1 LVLVEELVNGNIIIE
16 VKRQRPFSVEENL
29 TLEKVLINVD
39 AHINDLLVDIDEND
53 IIPIRC
59 FNYFYHNKHKIINIY
74 IYYMDSKIIIDLL
87 EKKDFKKD
95 LVKKLNGDV
104 DIPFI
109 NEKTERKVIEKIYD
123 VFIKAL
129 KEKLDD

>member
-1 LVLVEELVNGNIIIE
+1 
-16 VKRQRPFSVEENL
+16 
-29 TLEKVLINVD
+29 
-39 AHINDLLVDIDEND
+39 
-53 IIPIRC
+53 
-59 FNYFYHNKHKIINIY
+59 
-74 IYYMDSKIIIDLL
+74 MDSKIIIDML
-87 EKKDFKKD
+87 EKKDFKND

-109 NEKTERKVIEKIYD
+109 NEKTEKKVIEKIYD

>member
-1 LVLVEELVNGNIIIE
+1 
-16 VKRQRPFSVEENL
+16 
-29 TLEKVLINVD
+29 
-39 AHINDLLVDIDEND
+39 
-53 IIPIRC
+53 
-59 FNYFYHNKHKIINIY
+59 
-74 IYYMDSKIIIDLL
+74 MDSKIIIEML
-87 EKKDFKKD
+87 EKKNFKKD

>member
-1 LVLVEELVNGNIIIE
+1 
-16 VKRQRPFSVEENL
+16 
-29 TLEKVLINVD
+29 
-39 AHINDLLVDIDEND
+39 
-53 IIPIRC
+53 
-59 FNYFYHNKHKIINIY
+59 
-74 IYYMDSKIIIDLL
+74 MDSKIIIDLL
-87 EKKDFKKD
+87 ERKDFKKD

>member
-1 LVLVEELVNGNIIIE
+1 
-16 VKRQRPFSVEENL
+16 
-29 TLEKVLINVD
+29 
-39 AHINDLLVDIDEND
+39 
-53 IIPIRC
+53 
-59 FNYFYHNKHKIINIY
+59 
-74 IYYMDSKIIIDLL
+74 LL

>member
-1 LVLVEELVNGNIIIE
+1 
-16 VKRQRPFSVEENL
+16 
-29 TLEKVLINVD
+29 
-39 AHINDLLVDIDEND
+39 
-53 IIPIRC
+53 
-59 FNYFYHNKHKIINIY
+59 
-74 IYYMDSKIIIDLL
+74 MDSKIIIDML
-87 EKKDFKKD
+87 ERKDFKKD

>member
-1 LVLVEELVNGNIIIE
+1 
-16 VKRQRPFSVEENL
+16 
-29 TLEKVLINVD
+29 
-39 AHINDLLVDIDEND
+39 
-53 IIPIRC
+53 
-59 FNYFYHNKHKIINIY
+59 
-74 IYYMDSKIIIDLL
+74 MDSKIIIDML

>member
-1 LVLVEELVNGNIIIE
+1 
-16 VKRQRPFSVEENL
+16 
-29 TLEKVLINVD
+29 
-39 AHINDLLVDIDEND
+39 
-53 IIPIRC
+53 
-59 FNYFYHNKHKIINIY
+59 
-74 IYYMDSKIIIDLL
+74 MDSKIIIDLL

>member
-1 LVLVEELVNGNIIIE
+1 
-16 VKRQRPFSVEENL
+16 
-29 TLEKVLINVD
+29 
-39 AHINDLLVDIDEND
+39 
-53 IIPIRC
+53 
-59 FNYFYHNKHKIINIY
+59 
-74 IYYMDSKIIIDLL
+74 MDSKIIIDML

-109 NEKTERKVIEKIYD
+109 NEKTEKKVIEKIYD